1 VLLGSKFNVFG
12 LDGRSFVWRQAN
24 TEMEVKNLRATVKHG
39 DGSTMIWGCMTAGGT
54 GNLVFIDGIMDKY
67 KYLDILKQNLKE
79 SARKLDIYED
89 FYFQQD
95 NDPKHTAGIVKEWI
109 IYNIPH
115 TLATLPQSPD
125 INPIEHLWAIIEKA
139 LQKFNITS
147 KASLKEKILEVWNS
161 ISLSVTEKL
170 INSMHNRLQHVIR
183 AKSGP
188 TKY

>member
-1 VLLGSKFNVFG
+1 MIFSDESKFNVFG
-12 LDGRSFVWRQAN
+12 SDGRSFVWRQAN
-24 TEMEVKNLRATVKHG
+24 TEMEVKNLRVTVKHG
-39 DGSTMIWGCMTAGGT
+39 GGSIMIWGCMAAGGT

-95 NDPKHTAGIVKEWI
+95 NDPKHTADIVKNGS
-109 IYNIPH
+109 YTIP
-115 TLATLPQSPD
+115 
-125 INPIEHLWAIIEKA
+125 PIRWPHHKAPILTRLNLWAIIGKE

-161 ISLSVTEKL
+161 ISPSVTEKL
-170 INSMHNRLQHVIR
+170 VNSMHNRLQHVIR
-183 AKSGP
+183 AKGGP